1 MVHVPSV
8 IGNGPHAIK
17 LWDFCLEILK
27 LSIRWS
33 KPLKNRVFTYG
44 AVVGKWVFKA
54 WGIIYP
60 KSVLRNITYGKFN
73 QIDLRKI
80 TCNLIGFILSSR
92 THFQVSIFKVLA
104 SWKCSQV
111 IRFIRFDYR
120 FSNWSFWELNLR
132 LKKNALI
139 FHSRLK
145 IFKSAITTSRTTPS
159 TD

>member
-1 MVHVPSV
+1 MWSNCSEFRAVLVSLIKPAVNLRPS
-8 IGNGPHAIK
+8 
-17 LWDFCLEILK
+17 W
-27 LSIRWS
+27 SIWS
-33 KPLKNRVFTYG
+33 KLQ
-44 AVVGKWVFKA
+44 
-54 WGIIYP
+54 
-60 KSVLRNITYGKFN
+60 NIQGKFN
-73 QIDLRKI
+73 QFDLRKKN
-80 TCNLIGFILSSR
+80 TCNLIGFILSSG